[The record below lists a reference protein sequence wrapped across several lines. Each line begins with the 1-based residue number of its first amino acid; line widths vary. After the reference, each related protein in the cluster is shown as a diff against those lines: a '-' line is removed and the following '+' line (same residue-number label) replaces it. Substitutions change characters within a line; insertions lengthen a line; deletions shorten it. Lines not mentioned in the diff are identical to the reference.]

1 MMVLKVLQNLK
12 EEYTNE
18 QTITRS
24 SFIVALFRKNEDTY
38 KVAKKNKNIIEEY
51 KCYTTNYVLNEVITI
66 VSMRT
71 KDIELTK
78 KAYYFMIDNFTIIN
92 EQDTPNFNTHV
103 MNLFE
108 KFNKKTFHLS
118 FIYCSLILFYKQYNI
133 DYIVSFDG
141 WFKKVKEIKTYE
153 FIE

>member
-1 MMVLKVLQNLK
+1 MSKLLVDA
-12 EEYTNE
+12 
-18 QTITRS
+18 
-24 SFIVALFRKNEDTY
+24 SFIIALFRKNEDAY
-38 KVAKKNKNIIEEY
+38 KVAKKNKNIIEEH
-51 KCYTTNYVLNEVITI
+51 KCYTTNYILNKVITI

-78 KAYYFMIDNFTIIN
+78 RAYHFILDNFTIIN
-92 EQDTPNFNTHV
+92 EHDTPNFNAQV

-108 KFNKKTFHLS
+108 KYNKKTFHLS
-118 FIYCSLILFYKQYNI
+118 FIDCSLILFYKQYNLE
-133 DYIVSFDG
+133 YIVSFDG